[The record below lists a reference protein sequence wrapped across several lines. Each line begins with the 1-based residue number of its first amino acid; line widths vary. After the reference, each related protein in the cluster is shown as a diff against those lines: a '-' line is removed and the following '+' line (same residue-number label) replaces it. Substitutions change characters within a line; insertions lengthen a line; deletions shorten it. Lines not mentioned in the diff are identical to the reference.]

1 MRLFLDPELLTEVAN
16 EHRDRYRAAEPFPH
30 TVIEG
35 LFPEDVLDE
44 VLREFPSPDS
54 PVWKEYDNYHER
66 KLETQGEGRVGEAA
80 SFLLYQLNSAPF
92 LRFLERL
99 TGIDQLIPDPYFTGG
114 GLHQIVPGG
123 KLGIH
128 ADFSKHERLPLHRRL
143 NVLVYLNRDWREEYG
158 GALELW
164 TPDGSTCA
172 ERIAPLFNRT
182 VVFTI
187 TDWSY
192 HGHPE
197 PLTCPEG
204 TTRKSIALYYFTVN
218 RPAGEVQDG
227 KNATLFIRRPGEAVP
242 AGTVFSRD
250 DWDGFKGTAPPSRRV
265 RVQRA
270 SKTAVRRLTP
280 PIVLDWVRAW
290 RRRARN
296 GRAQAPR
303 AGVPQGSG

>member
-44 VLREFPSPDS
+44 VIRAFPPPDS

-92 LRFLERL
+92 LRFLETL
-99 TGIDQLIPDPYFTGG
+99 TGIPQILPDPYFVGG
-114 GLHQIVPGG
+114 GLHQITPGG

-128 ADFSKHERLPLHRRL
+128 ADYSAHGRLPLHRRV
-143 NVLVYLNRDWREEYG
+143 NVLVYLNRDWKEEYG

-164 TPDGSTCA
+164 SKDKSRCVRQILPV
-172 ERIAPLFNRT
+172 FNRT

-187 TDWSY
+187 TDWAF

-197 PLTCPEG
+197 PMTCPEG
-204 TTRKSIALYYFTVN
+204 TTRKSLALYYFTVD
-218 RPAGEVQDG
+218 RPAGETIPG
-227 KNATLFIRRPGEAVP
+227 KTSTLFVQRPGEEVP
-242 AGTVFSRD
+242 KGTVFSRD
-250 DWDGFKGTAPPSRRV
+250 NYTGLKDQPVPGSRAARILK
-265 RVQRA
+265 A
-270 SKTAVRRLTP
+270 KKIAYSLTP
-280 PIVLDWVRAW
+280 PVITRGLDRL
-290 RRRARN
+290 RHR
-296 GRAQAPR
+296 
-303 AGVPQGSG
+303 